1 MNQYIQ
7 LLVPILMT
15 IQYPAI
21 LIYKE
26 APLKYVLLSVGIGV
40 FFTVL
45 IFFIIKNKV
54 KKADN
59 LTASKSLAKLEE
71 SKAWEQQK
79 K

>member
-59 LTASKSLAKLEE
+59 LNR
-71 SKAWEQQK
+71 QQEPGK
-79 K
+79 TRGE